1 MTRILTLPSW
11 NFAWISS
18 DKIKYLCE
26 KTTAFKPATESNIWI
41 EKKNCVLESL
51 LTKFLL
57 ALYKKNKL

>member
-41 EKKNCVLESL
+41 EKKTVCL
-51 LTKFLL
+51 KAF
-57 ALYKKNKL
+57 